1 MTKSE
6 LIARMAER
14 HPHLEQGDSK
24 EAVKMILDVMIRF
37 LVEGHRI
44 EIRYFGSFACLHRPP
59 RVGRNPKTGEP
70 VQIPATYVPHFR
82 PGRELRLRVD
92 GTRDEAQAMVMSP

>member
-59 RVGRNPKTGEP
+59 RVAAGSS
-70 VQIPATYVPHFR
+70 ALS
-82 PGRELRLRVD
+82 PGRAARSAPVIRSF
-92 GTRDEAQAMVMSP
+92 T